1 MMQKTKKRSFLKQL
15 RRDGGNYV
23 LLAPALL
30 YTIIF
35 GYATY
40 PYMAVAFEKFD
51 YRTGIFS
58 QFTGLKNFEAF
69 FKSTWAWLVTRNTV
83 VLNLLFIVTGTLV
96 AVAVALMLNEI
107 THKKYLKVVQ
117 STMLFPYFI
126 SWAVVAMILYALL
139 STETGLINAMRNGLG
154 LKSLTFYSKDS
165 YWPTILVL
173 MRIWKGVGYSSIIYL
188 ATITGMDAEIYE
200 AAAID
205 GANRWQMAWKITIP
219 MLMPT
224 VCILMLMDVG
234 RAFFGDF
241 TMIYSIIGDN
251 GMLLKTTD
259 VIDTYIY
266 RALRKTGD
274 ISISMAVGV
283 YQSLVGFI
291 LVFTV
296 NRIVKKYYP
305 DGALF

>member
-1 MMQKTKKRSFLKQL
+1 MQATKKRPFLKQL

-30 YTIIF
+30 YTVIF
-35 GYATY
+35 GYLTY
-40 PYMAVAFEKFD
+40 PYMAVAFERFD
-51 YRTGIFS
+51 YNTGIFS
-58 QFTGLKNFEAF
+58 EFVGFKNFEAF
-69 FKSTWAWLVTRNTV
+69 FNSTWAWLVTRNTV
-83 VLNLLFIVTGTLV
+83 GLNLLFIFTGTIV
-96 AVAVALMLNEI
+96 AVAVAMMLNEI
-107 THKKYLKVVQ
+107 THKRYLKVVQ

-139 STETGLINAMRNGLG
+139 STETGLFNAIRGSMG
-154 LKSLTFYSKDS
+154 LKTLRFYSTDS

-188 ATITGMDAEIYE
+188 ATITGMDAEVYE

-219 MLMPT
+219 LLMPT
-224 VCILMLMDVG
+224 VCILTLMDVG

-259 VIDTYIY
+259 VIDTYMY

-291 LVFTV
+291 LVFVV
-296 NRIVKKYYP
+296 NRIVKRFYP
-305 DGALF
+305 EGALF

>member
-1 MMQKTKKRSFLKQL
+1 MQATKKRPFLKQL

-35 GYATY
+35 GYLTY
-40 PYMAVAFEKFD
+40 PYMAVAFERFD
-51 YRTGIFS
+51 YNTGIFS
-58 QFTGLKNFEAF
+58 EFVGFKNFEAF
-69 FKSTWAWLVTRNTV
+69 FNSTWAWLVTRNTV
-83 VLNLLFIVTGTLV
+83 GLNLLFIFTGTIV
-96 AVAVALMLNEI
+96 AVAVAMMLNEI
-107 THKKYLKVVQ
+107 THKRYLKVVQ

-139 STETGLINAMRNGLG
+139 STETGLFNAIRGAMG
-154 LKSLTFYSKDS
+154 LKTLRFYSTDS

-188 ATITGMDAEIYE
+188 ATITGMDAEVYE

-219 MLMPT
+219 LLMPT
-224 VCILMLMDVG
+224 VCILTLMDVG

-259 VIDTYIY
+259 VIDTYMY

-274 ISISMAVGV
+274 ISIAMAVGV
-283 YQSLVGFI
+283 YQSLVGFV
-291 LVFTV
+291 LVFVV
-296 NRIVKKYYP
+296 NRIVKKFYP
-305 DGALF
+305 EGALF